1 VIAHRLSTIRHADRI
16 LVLDEGA
23 IVEAGSHAELMA
35 SSGPY
40 RDMVE
45 LQRIEQGDRVN

>member
-1 VIAHRLSTIRHADRI
+1 LSTIRHADRI
-16 LVLDEGA
+16 LVLDDGV

-35 SSGPY
+35 GTGPY

-45 LQRIEQGDRVN
+45 LQRLEHGEKVRQ